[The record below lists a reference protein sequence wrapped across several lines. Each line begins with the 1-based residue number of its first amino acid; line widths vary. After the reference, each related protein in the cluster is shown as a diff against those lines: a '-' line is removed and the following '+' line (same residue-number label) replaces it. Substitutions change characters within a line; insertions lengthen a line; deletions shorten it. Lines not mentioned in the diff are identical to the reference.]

1 MNFFTKVILG
11 SVAVHLA
18 ATAVLFLFRSK
29 DGARVEALLR
39 EAVGWAERGE
49 TARVE
54 ELVDEQYE
62 DGPEEARA
70 EIRRRIKPGAFE
82 SLEVVEIDVGVD
94 GSDAHAKITVRIK
107 TRDMPM
113 ALPQTFRVTLRKR
126 DAGWKVIRVRSDERL
141 R

>member
-11 SVAVHLA
+11 SVAVLLA
-18 ATAVLFLFRSK
+18 ATAVLYIFRSREG
-29 DGARVEALLR
+29 DRVEALLR

-49 TARVE
+49 TDRVLD
-54 ELVDEQYE
+54 LVDEHFE
-62 DGPEEARA
+62 DGAEEARA

-82 SLEVVEIDVGVD
+82 SLEVVEVEAGVD

-113 ALPQTFRVTLRKR
+113 AVPQTYSVTLRKR
-126 DAGWKVIRVRSDERL
+126 DAGWKVIRVRGDERL

>member
-11 SVAVHLA
+11 SVAVLLA
-18 ATAVLFLFRSK
+18 ATAVLFLFKSK
-29 DGARVEALLR
+29 EGARVEALLR

-54 ELVDEQYE
+54 DLVDEQYE

-126 DAGWKVIRVRSDERL
+126 DAGWKVIRVRTDERL